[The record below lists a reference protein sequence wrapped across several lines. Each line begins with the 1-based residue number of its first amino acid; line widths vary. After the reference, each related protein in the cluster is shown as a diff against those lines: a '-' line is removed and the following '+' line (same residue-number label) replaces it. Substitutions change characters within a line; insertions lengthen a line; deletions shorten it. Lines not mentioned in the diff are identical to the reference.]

1 MYKPVKPYLGVMPTI
16 AADVFIADT
25 AAVIGNVHIGESSSV
40 WYNCVIRGD
49 DAPIRIGARTNIQDG
64 TVIHIN
70 GPRGEGLPDMPTII
84 GDDITIGHMA
94 LIHACTLEDNCMVGM
109 NATVMDG
116 AVVET
121 GALVAACALV
131 PPGKRVPAGQL
142 WAGSPARFVRKIS
155 ESDRQMMDHIRP
167 GYRNLAEEYRTA
179 GLDLRDLAK
188 ADE

>member
-94 LIHACTLEDNCMVGM
+94 LIHACTLQSGCFIGM
-109 NATVMDG
+109 KACILDG
-116 AVVET
+116 AIVET
-121 GALVAACALV
+121 GAMVAAGAV
-131 PPGKRVPAGQL
+131 VSPGKVVKSGEL
-142 WAGSPARFVRKIS
+142 WAGVPARPLRQVRPEELKLWQETLDTYRRYAREHM
-155 ESDRQMMDHIRP
+155 ESGNGWR
-167 GYRNLAEEYRTA
+167 G
-179 GLDLRDLAK
+179 
-188 ADE
+188 